1 MTWRLNDK
9 SALLHCVITRTQ
21 CHLQRPTRSCL
32 GWAAVWE
39 DLQETRALW
48 KLQMEVGKRVSGQ
61 YTANSCLGPSSCS
74 PTQHT
79 KCLPDKSV
87 YLCRLPSAKMSTDK
101 PRNSALFSV
110 HTNIRELLWVIGVK
124 LSLKDSSIGHG
135 HCGETHHVGKTSS
148 PNYGN

>member
-1 MTWRLNDK
+1 MNWRLNDK
-9 SALLHCVITRTQ
+9 SALLHCVITSTQ

-48 KLQMEVGKRVSGQ
+48 KLQMHLGKRVSGQ
-61 YTANSCLGPSSCS
+61 YTARSCLGPCRCS

-79 KCLPDKSV
+79 KCPPEKTVDLW
-87 YLCRLPSAKMSTDK
+87 RWPSAEMATDK
-101 PRNSALFSV
+101 PSNFALFSL
-110 HTNIRELLWVIGVK
+110 HTNIPEPFWVIGVK

-135 HCGETHHVGKTSS
+135 HCGETHHVGKTSP

>member
-1 MTWRLNDK
+1 MNWRLNDK
-9 SALLHCVITRTQ
+9 SALLHRVIMSTQ

-32 GWAAVWE
+32 GWAAVRE

-61 YTANSCLGPSSCS
+61 YTANSCLGPCSCS

-87 YLCRLPSAKMSTDK
+87 DPWRWPSAEMATDK
-101 PRNSALFSV
+101 PSNFVLFSL
-110 HTNIRELLWVIGVK
+110 HTNIPEPFWVIVVK
-124 LSLKDSSIGHG
+124 LSLKDSSIGHS
-135 HCGETHHVGKTSS
+135 HCGETHHVGKTSP